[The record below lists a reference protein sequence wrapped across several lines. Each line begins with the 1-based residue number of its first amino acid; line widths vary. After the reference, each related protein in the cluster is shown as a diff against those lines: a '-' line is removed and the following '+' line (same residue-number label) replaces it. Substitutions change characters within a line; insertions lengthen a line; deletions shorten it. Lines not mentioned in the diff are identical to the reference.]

1 MTPFPPAGSWPDSA
15 GTNFGRCGGQG
26 VAGTNCAVTSGFHPN
41 AIGQAPAM
49 GDHSFNGTQS
59 VDDIYM
65 RHYRKFLPGFQF
77 GAEKIWTVNAC
88 CAGIGGIKF
97 ANNSLGAVAAV
108 GSQASPVTTV
118 AAEDANR
125 SWNYTVTSG
134 NWYYIEEHIKL
145 NTPGV
150 ANGVLEIWADNCG
163 ANGLGCTGTPT
174 LRAQYT
180 NVLWR
185 LAGDNTQ
192 IGSIWLES
200 WSNIPSIGEEYY
212 DQIKVSKVGPIGF
225 TPMGTPPSD
234 IVAPTVSMTAPTSGA
249 TVSGSAVAVSA
260 NASDNVGVAGV
271 QFQLDGVDLG
281 AELTAVPYSL
291 SWNTTTASDG
301 AHTLTAVER
310 DAAGNVATSAPVSV
324 TTLNTAP
331 TPPVISNVAASNVT
345 SSSATLTWTTNA
357 VSSSQVEY
365 GRSTAYGNVT
375 LLDTSLVTVHSQTL
389 SGLGKNTWY
398 HYRVLSRHAGGN
410 LAVSGDFAFK
420 TRPK

>member
-1 MTPFPPAGSWPDSA
+1 MADSDEGRRREDHRQGLGGGEMRRLLTIALSGLIPLLPVIASADIYFNSSEPGCNGSDPNVLWCDDFERGYWAKTMADPNVTNAGWNMTPFPPAGSWHDSA

-77 GAEKIWTVNAC
+77 GAEKIWTVNPC

-97 ANNSLGAVAAV
+97 ANNSLGAVASV

-174 LRAQYT
+174 LRVQYT
-180 NVLWR
+180 NVMWR

-192 IGSIWLES
+192 IGSIWLEN

-225 TPMGTPPSD
+225 MPMGTPPSD

-249 TVSGSAVAVSA
+249 TVSGSAVTVSA
-260 NASDNVGVAGV
+260 NASDSVGVVGV
-271 QFQLDGVDLG
+271 QFKLDGANLG
-281 AELTAVPYSL
+281 TEDTSSPYSI
-291 SWNTTTASDG
+291 SWNTTTASEG
-301 AHTLTAVER
+301 GHTLTAVAS
-310 DAAGNVATSAPVSV
+310 DA
-324 TTLNTAP
+324 
-331 TPPVISNVAASNVT
+331 
-345 SSSATLTWTTNA
+345 
-357 VSSSQVEY
+357 
-365 GRSTAYGNVT
+365 
-375 LLDTSLVTVHSQTL
+375 
-389 SGLGKNTWY
+389 
-398 HYRVLSRHAGGN
+398 RVRHRRA
-410 LAVSGDFAFK
+410 
-420 TRPK
+420 

>member
-1 MTPFPPAGSWPDSA
+1 
-15 GTNFGRCGGQG
+15 
-26 VAGTNCAVTSGFHPN
+26 
-41 AIGQAPAM
+41 
-49 GDHSFNGTQS
+49 
-59 VDDIYM
+59 
-65 RHYRKFLPGFQF
+65 
-77 GAEKIWTVNAC
+77 
-88 CAGIGGIKF
+88 
-97 ANNSLGAVAAV
+97 
-108 GSQASPVTTV
+108 
-118 AAEDANR
+118 
-125 SWNYTVTSG
+125 
-134 NWYYIEEHIKL
+134 L

-281 AELTAVPYSL
+281 AELTAAPYSL
-291 SWNTTTASDG
+291 SWNTTTASEG
-301 AHTLTAVER
+301 AHTLTAVAR
-310 DAAGNVATSAPVSV
+310 DAAGNLATSAPVSV

-375 LLDTSLVTVHSQTL
+375 LLDTSLVTVHSQTV
-389 SGLGKNTWY
+389 SGLRKN
-398 HYRVLSRHAGGN
+398 
-410 LAVSGDFAFK
+410 
-420 TRPK
+420 

>member
-1 MTPFPPAGSWPDSA
+1 MIGNVLGGSYSNTYQTPSAAPSGTEIYNLGWHRNSPLPDDPRVEATLMRWGNYDTVTGTSRFLASEVPSGLAQFANPLPAAQALPPSLYLSARPAWWSTPWGTPPWPSAGPDVTGGDVPGYAGHAYKIPARLCYENSPIDSA
-15 GTNFGRCGGQG
+15 HGSANVRIFNPGNCYQG
-26 VAGTNCAVTSGFHPN
+26 
-41 AIGQAPAM
+41 
-49 GDHSFNGTQS
+49 
-59 VDDIYM
+59 
-65 RHYRKFLPGFQF
+65 
-77 GAEKIWTVNAC
+77 
-88 CAGIGGIKF
+88 
-97 ANNSLGAVAAV
+97 
-108 GSQASPVTTV
+108 
-118 AAEDANR
+118 
-125 SWNYTVTSG
+125 
-134 NWYYIEEHIKL
+134 
-145 NTPGV
+145 
-150 ANGVLEIWADNCG
+150 
-163 ANGLGCTGTPT
+163 GTP
-174 LRAQYT
+174 
-180 NVLWR
+180 
-185 LAGDNTQ
+185 
-192 IGSIWLES
+192 
-200 WSNIPSIGEEYY
+200 
-212 DQIKVSKVGPIGF
+212 
-225 TPMGTPPSD
+225 PPSD
-234 IVAPTVSMTAPTSGA
+234 IIPPAVSMTGPANGA
-249 TVSGSAVAVSA
+249 TVSGTIAVSA

-281 AELTAVPYSL
+281 AELTAAPYSL

-301 AHTLTAVER
+301 AHTLTAVAR
-310 DAAGNVATSAPVSV
+310 DAAGNLATSAPVSV